1 MKAKKRFGQ
10 NFLTDKK
17 LLEDLISLISMSS
30 QDKFLEIGPGKGD
43 LTENLINFCD
53 CYFGVEVDRD
63 LLTVLKNRFPKN
75 KKAFINRD
83 ILKLNPSE
91 IYPLNKFRVILAILL
106 IKAIFFASMVF

>member
-17 LLEDLISLISMSS
+17 LLTDLISLINMSS

-63 LLTVLKNRFPKN
+63 LLTVSSRIHR
-75 KKAFINRD
+75 IN
-83 ILKLNPSE
+83 
-91 IYPLNKFRVILAILL
+91 VIMKVSVDQFAILETMTPL
-106 IKAIFFASMVF
+106 DFLV